1 MTVIC
6 QRERRQARAAVGFWK
21 LMNKPESNIRGRVLD
36 PDVEQ
41 AGSGPSGRRRK
52 LRRTIRDIAVM
63 AIDFAI
69 IFTTLYA
76 ALNLLP
82 VRAFGPWPGFAAFAL
97 TFAVVAVAAFAA
109 SGLYRRSWRFV
120 DFTHSSFL
128 VFVIL
133 GGISLAW
140 LGTFAFSAA
149 RAEAPALLLVAI
161 IQWAF
166 ATLGM
171 LGVRIMRRVERQYSD
186 RRKSAHRSRP
196 RVTARKKAVL
206 VGSWQWARLSI
217 DLTQTDQ
224 GSSVEIQGVI
234 LPRQEDSLTRID
246 DIPVLGSQDDL
257 AAILRRFEFDDNKP
271 DYVIVCDDGTFLSNR
286 DVTRIIHTCRERG
299 VEVFRVRDPWGQL
312 LQNSSDPNAPR
323 LPIKDLLGR
332 SEYKL
337 DNQSV
342 LRQITNRSILVT
354 GAGGTIGSELCRQI
368 AQIRPSRLVLLDSSE
383 FNLYKIEMSLREL
396 YPDLDIVSEIASI
409 CDAPVVNRVFESNR
423 PSIVFHAAALK
434 HVPIVEANPCAG
446 AMTNIIGTRIIS
458 NAVTLYGAKAMIQV
472 STDKA
477 VNPIGVMGATK
488 RVGELYC
495 QALDLCGVDDPD
507 APRFMTVRF
516 GNVLGS
522 SGSIVPLFER
532 QLREGKP
539 LTVTHPDIERFFM
552 TVREAVQLIL
562 LSSSSALEVKTQ
574 RGSIFVLDMGKP
586 VRIVDLARRMI
597 ALYGLEPEEDVPI
610 EFVGLRP
617 GEKLYEELF
626 DICEEQ
632 VESGIEGI
640 FEARSRP
647 IPLPFITMAI
657 NLIAERA
664 NAGEEEGIVRLVHG
678 LARYPAHGNERD
690 LLVHSSAAELTTLFE
705 RAYPTEVVNDR

>member
-1 MTVIC
+1 MRKRVRRLTRDMAVI
-6 QRERRQARAAVGFWK
+6 G
-21 LMNKPESNIRGRVLD
+21 
-36 PDVEQ
+36 
-41 AGSGPSGRRRK
+41 
-52 LRRTIRDIAVM
+52 
-63 AIDFAI
+63 IDFTI
-69 IFTTLYA
+69 VFVTLYV
-76 ALNLLP
+76 ALILHP
-82 VRAFGPWPGFAAFAL
+82 VGIFDPWPGLAVFSLAFAG
-97 TFAVVAVAAFAA
+97 VATTVFVL

-128 VFVIL
+128 GLVIL
-133 GGISLAW
+133 GGLVLAW
-140 LGTFAFSAA
+140 LAAFALSVTRADAA
-149 RAEAPALLLVAI
+149 ALVPVAAV
-161 IQWAF
+161 QWAF

-171 LGVRIMRRVERQYSD
+171 LSVRMIRRVERQFSE
-186 RRKSAHRSRP
+186 RQFSVRQRSAVRQRP
-196 RVTARKKAVL
+196 KVTVRKKAIL

-217 DLTQTDQ
+217 DLAQTDH
-224 GSSVEIQGVI
+224 GSSVEIQGVL
-234 LPRQEDSLTRID
+234 LPRQEDSLVRVD
-246 DIPVLGSQDDL
+246 DVPVLGSQYEL
-257 AAILRRFEFDDNKP
+257 AAVLRQLEFEGNLP

-286 DVTRIIHTCRERG
+286 DVTRIIHTCRENE
-299 VEVFRVRDPWGQL
+299 VEVSRVRDPWGQL
-312 LQNSSDPNAPR
+312 LQHSSGPKAQG
-323 LPIKDLLGR
+323 LPIEELLGR

-337 DNQSV
+337 DNKSV
-342 LRQITNRSILVT
+342 SRQIAGRSILVT

-368 AQIRPSRLVLLDSSE
+368 AQIKPSKLVLLDSSE

-396 YPDLDIVSEIASI
+396 YPDIDIVAEIASI
-409 CDAPVVNRVFESNR
+409 CDAAAVNRVFEANR
-423 PSIVFHAAALK
+423 PLMVFHAAALK

-446 AMTNIIGTRIIS
+446 AMTNIVGTRIVS
-458 NAVTLYGAKAMIQV
+458 NAVCLYGAKAMIQV

-495 QALDLCGVDDPD
+495 QALDMCGVDDQD

-562 LSSSSALEVKTQ
+562 QSSSSALESKTQ
-574 RGSIFVLDMGKP
+574 RGSIFVLDMGNP

-657 NLIAERA
+657 NRIAERA
-664 NAGEEEGIVRLVHG
+664 AAGEDEGIVRLVHG
-678 LARYPAHGNERD
+678 LARYPANGNHQD
-690 LLVHSSAAELTTLFE
+690 LLLYSSAADLTMLFE
-705 RAYPTEVVNDR
+705 RAYLAEANNDR

>member
-1 MTVIC
+1 
-6 QRERRQARAAVGFWK
+6 
-21 LMNKPESNIRGRVLD
+21 MNKPENRIQSREAY
-36 PDVEQ
+36 PDAELNSPAAPRQ
-41 AGSGPSGRRRK
+41 QRR
-52 LRRTIRDIAVM
+52 LRRAARDIAVIS
-63 AIDFAI
+63 IDFTI
-69 IFTTLYA
+69 VFLTLYA

-82 VRAFGPWPGFAAFAL
+82 VYPFGPWGGFGIFAL
-97 TFAVVAVAAFAA
+97 LFASIATGCFALA
-109 SGLYRRSWRFV
+109 GLYKRSWRFM

-128 VFVIL
+128 GLVIL
-133 GGISLAW
+133 GGLSLAW
-140 LGTFAFSAA
+140 IIVFTFPET
-149 RAEAPALLLVAI
+149 RAQASSLLPVGL

-171 LGVRIMRRVERQYSD
+171 LSVRMMRRVERQFTD
-186 RRKSAHRSRP
+186 RRRTAHRARP
-196 RVTARKKAVL
+196 KATVRKRAIL
-206 VGSWQWARLSI
+206 IGSWQWARVSI
-217 DLTQTDQ
+217 DLTQGDQ
-224 GSSVEIQGVI
+224 GSSVEIQGVL
-234 LPRQEDSLTRID
+234 LPRQEDSLKRVD
-246 DIPVLGSQDDL
+246 DIPVLGGQYELS
-257 AAILRRFEFDDNKP
+257 AVLRRLEFEDNLP

-286 DVTRIIHTCRERG
+286 DVARIIHTCRERQ
-299 VEVFRVRDPWGQL
+299 VEVCRVRDPWAQL
-312 LQNSSDPNAPR
+312 LQHSSDPASTG
-323 LPIKDLLGR
+323 LPIEALLGR

-337 DNQSV
+337 DAKSV
-342 LRQITNRSILVT
+342 VRQIAGRSILVT

-368 AQIRPSRLVLLDSSE
+368 AQIKPSRLVLFDSSE
-383 FNLYKIEMSLREL
+383 FNLYNIEMSLREL
-396 YPDLDIVSEIASI
+396 HPDLELVAEIGSI
-409 CDAPVVNRVFESNR
+409 CDAAAVNRVFETNQ
-423 PSIVFHAAALK
+423 PLIVFHAAALK
-434 HVPIVEANPCAG
+434 HVPIVEANPSAG

-458 NAVTLYGAKAMIQV
+458 NAVCLYGAKAMVQV

-495 QALDLCGVDDPD
+495 QALDMCGVDDQG

-562 LSSSSALEVKTQ
+562 LSSSSALESRMQ

-597 ALYGLEPEEDVPI
+597 NLYGLEPDEDVPI

-647 IPLPFITMAI
+647 IALPFITMAI

-664 NAGEEEGIVRLVHG
+664 RSGDDEGIVRLVHG
-678 LARYPAHGNERD
+678 LARYPASGKEED
-690 LLVHSSAAELTTLFE
+690 LLSYSSAADLSQLFE
-705 RAYPTEVVNDR
+705 RAYRAEATNDR

>member
-1 MTVIC
+1 
-6 QRERRQARAAVGFWK
+6 
-21 LMNKPESNIRGRVLD
+21 MNKPERKIESRESHQIPEAAD
-36 PDVEQ
+36 
-41 AGSGPSGRRRK
+41 STSSSTRRK
-52 LRRTIRDIAVM
+52 LRRLTRDVGVM
-63 AIDFAI
+63 GIDFTVV
-69 IFTTLYA
+69 FVTLFA
-76 ALNLLP
+76 ALNLFP
-82 VRAFGPWPGFAAFAL
+82 IEPFGPVLGFVPFTLA
-97 TFAVVAVAAFAA
+97 FAVVAVAVFAL
-109 SGLYRRSWRFV
+109 SGLYKRSWRFV
-120 DFTHSSFL
+120 NFTHSSFL
-128 VFVIL
+128 GMVIL
-133 GGISLAW
+133 GGLALAW
-140 LGTFAFSAA
+140 VLAA
-149 RAEAPALLLVAI
+149 AIPAVREQAGLLIPVAV

-171 LGVRIMRRVERQYSD
+171 LSARMMRRVERQFFE
-186 RRKSAHRSRP
+186 RRRLVVRPKPLSAE
-196 RVTARKKAVL
+196 RKKAVL
-206 VGSWQWARLSI
+206 IGSWQWARISI
-217 DLTQTDQ
+217 DIANTDQ
-224 GSSVEIQGVI
+224 SSSMEIQGVL
-234 LPRQEDSLTRID
+234 LPRQEDALLRVD
-246 DIPVLGSQDDL
+246 DIPVLGSQYDL
-257 AAILRRFEFDDNKP
+257 PAVLRQLEFEDNSP
-271 DYVIVCDDGTFLSNR
+271 DYVVVCDDGTFLSNR
-286 DVTRIIHTCRERG
+286 DVTRIIHTCRERK
-299 VEVFRVRDPWGQL
+299 VEVRRVRDPWAQL
-312 LQNSSDPNAPR
+312 LQQASPANAPR
-323 LPIKDLLGR
+323 LPIEDLLGR
-332 SEYKL
+332 SEYKR
-337 DNQSV
+337 DNKSV
-342 LRQITNRSILVT
+342 LRQIAGRSILVT

-368 AQIRPSRLVLLDSSE
+368 AQIKPSRLVLLDSSE
-383 FNLYKIEMSLREL
+383 YNLYQIDMSLREL
-396 YPDLDIVSEIASI
+396 FPDLEIVSEIASI
-409 CDAPVVNRVFESNR
+409 CDAAAINRVFENNR

-458 NAVTLYGAKAMIQV
+458 NAVCLFGAKAMIQV

-495 QALDLCGVDDPD
+495 QALDMCGVDDPD

-562 LSSSSALEVKTQ
+562 QSSSSALEYETQ
-574 RGSIFVLDMGKP
+574 RGSIFVLDMGNP

-597 ALYGLEPEEDVPI
+597 TLYGLEPEEDVPI

-664 NAGEEEGIVRLVHG
+664 DAGEDEGIIRLVHG
-678 LARYPAHGNERD
+678 LARYPANGNDHD
-690 LLVHSSAAELTTLFE
+690 LLQYSSAAELTTLFE
-705 RAYPTEVVNDR
+705 RAYRAETANDR

>member
-1 MTVIC
+1 M
-6 QRERRQARAAVGFWK
+6 
-21 LMNKPESNIRGRVLD
+21 
-36 PDVEQ
+36 
-41 AGSGPSGRRRK
+41 RRRK
-52 LRRTIRDIAVM
+52 LRRLMRDLVVIS
-63 AIDFAI
+63 IDFTI
-69 IFTTLYA
+69 LFLTLYA

-82 VRAFGPWPGFAAFAL
+82 VQPFGPWGSFGIFSLVFASIATASFAI
-97 TFAVVAVAAFAA
+97 A
-109 SGLYRRSWRFV
+109 GLYKRSWRFM

-128 VFVIL
+128 GLVIL
-133 GGISLAW
+133 GGFFLAW
-140 LGTFAFSAA
+140 IIVFSFRET
-149 RAEAPALLLVAI
+149 RAEALSLLPVGLT
-161 IQWAF
+161 QWAF

-171 LGVRIMRRVERQYSD
+171 LSVRMIRRVERQYTE
-186 RRKSAHRSRP
+186 RRRTAHRARP
-196 RVTARKKAVL
+196 KAKVRKKAIL
-206 VGSWQWARLSI
+206 IGSWQWARVSI
-217 DLTQTDQ
+217 DLAQGDQ
-224 GSSVEIQGVI
+224 GSSVEIQGVL
-234 LPRQEDSLTRID
+234 LPRQEDSLKRVD
-246 DIPVLGSQDDL
+246 DIPVLGGQYEL
-257 AAILRRFEFDDNKP
+257 GAVLRRLEFEDNLP
-271 DYVIVCDDGTFLSNR
+271 DHVIVCDDGTFLSNR
-286 DVTRIIHTCRERG
+286 DVARIIHTCRERQ
-299 VEVFRVRDPWGQL
+299 VEVCRVRDPWAQL
-312 LQNSSDPNAPR
+312 LQHSSDPTNAG
-323 LPIKDLLGR
+323 LPIEELLGR

-337 DNQSV
+337 DAKSV
-342 LRQITNRSILVT
+342 VRQIAGRSILVT

-368 AQIRPSRLVLLDSSE
+368 AQIKPSRLVLFDASE
-383 FNLYKIEMSLREL
+383 FNLYNIEMSLREL
-396 YPDLDIVSEIASI
+396 HPDLEVVAEIGSI
-409 CDAPVVNRVFESNR
+409 CDPAAVNRAFESNQ
-423 PSIVFHAAALK
+423 PLIVFHAAALK
-434 HVPIVEANPCAG
+434 HVPIVEANPSAG
-446 AMTNIIGTRIIS
+446 AMTNIIGTRIVS
-458 NAVTLYGAKAMIQV
+458 NAVCLYGAKAMVQV

-495 QALDLCGVDDPD
+495 QALDMCGVDDQG

-532 QLREGKP
+532 QLREGRP

-562 LSSSSALEVKTQ
+562 LSSSSALESRMQ

-597 ALYGLEPEEDVPI
+597 NLYGLEPEEDVPI

-647 IPLPFITMAI
+647 IALPFITMAI

-664 NAGEEEGIVRLVHG
+664 QSGDDEGIVRLVHG
-678 LARYPAHGNERD
+678 LARYPASGKEED
-690 LLVHSSAAELTTLFE
+690 LLSYSSAADLSQLFE
-705 RAYPTEVVNDR
+705 RAYRAEAINDR

>member
-1 MTVIC
+1 
-6 QRERRQARAAVGFWK
+6 
-21 LMNKPESNIRGRVLD
+21 MNKPDNRIQSRDAYLEA
-36 PDVEQ
+36 EQ
-41 AGSGPSGRRRK
+41 ARWLMPMRRRK
-52 LRRTIRDIAVM
+52 LRRLMRDLVVIS
-63 AIDFAI
+63 IDFTI
-69 IFTTLYA
+69 LFLTLYA

-82 VRAFGPWPGFAAFAL
+82 VQPFGPWESFGIFSLVFASIATASFAI
-97 TFAVVAVAAFAA
+97 A
-109 SGLYRRSWRFV
+109 GLYKRSWRFM

-128 VFVIL
+128 GLVIL
-133 GGISLAW
+133 GGLFLAW
-140 LGTFAFSAA
+140 IIVLSFRET
-149 RAEAPALLLVAI
+149 RAEALALLPVGL

-171 LGVRIMRRVERQYSD
+171 LSVRMMRRVERQYTE
-186 RRKSAHRSRP
+186 RRRTAHRARP
-196 RVTARKKAVL
+196 KAKVRKKAIL
-206 VGSWQWARLSI
+206 IGSWQWARVSI
-217 DLTQTDQ
+217 DLAQGDQ
-224 GSSVEIQGVI
+224 GSSVEIQGVL
-234 LPRQEDSLTRID
+234 LPRQEDSLKRVD
-246 DIPVLGSQDDL
+246 DIPVLGGQYEL
-257 AAILRRFEFDDNKP
+257 GAVLRRLEFEDNLP
-271 DYVIVCDDGTFLSNR
+271 DHVIVCDDGTFLSNR
-286 DVTRIIHTCRERG
+286 DVARIIHTCRERQ
-299 VEVFRVRDPWGQL
+299 VEVCRVRDPWAQL
-312 LQNSSDPNAPR
+312 LQHSSDPTNAG
-323 LPIKDLLGR
+323 LPIEELLGR

-337 DNQSV
+337 DAKSV
-342 LRQITNRSILVT
+342 VRQIAGRSILVT

-368 AQIRPSRLVLLDSSE
+368 AQIKPSRLVLFDASE
-383 FNLYKIEMSLREL
+383 FNLYNIEMSLREL
-396 YPDLDIVSEIASI
+396 HPDLEVVAEIGSI
-409 CDAPVVNRVFESNR
+409 CDPAAVNRVFESNQ
-423 PSIVFHAAALK
+423 PLIVFHAAALK
-434 HVPIVEANPCAG
+434 HVPIVEANPSAG
-446 AMTNIIGTRIIS
+446 AMTNIIGTRIVS
-458 NAVTLYGAKAMIQV
+458 NAVCLYGAKAMVQV

-495 QALDLCGVDDPD
+495 QALDMCGVDDQG

-532 QLREGKP
+532 QLREGRP

-562 LSSSSALEVKTQ
+562 LSSSSALESRMQ

-597 ALYGLEPEEDVPI
+597 NLYGLEPEEDVPI

-647 IPLPFITMAI
+647 IALPFITMAI

-664 NAGEEEGIVRLVHG
+664 QSGDDEGIVRLVHG
-678 LARYPAHGNERD
+678 LARYPASGKEED
-690 LLVHSSAAELTTLFE
+690 LLSYSSAADLSLLFE
-705 RAYPTEVVNDR
+705 RAYRAEAINDR

>member
-1 MTVIC
+1 
-6 QRERRQARAAVGFWK
+6 
-21 LMNKPESNIRGRVLD
+21 MNKPDNRIQSRDAYLEA
-36 PDVEQ
+36 EQ
-41 AGSGPSGRRRK
+41 ARWLRPMRRRK
-52 LRRTIRDIAVM
+52 LRRLMRDFVVIS
-63 AIDFAI
+63 IDFTI
-69 IFTTLYA
+69 LFLTLYA

-82 VRAFGPWPGFAAFAL
+82 VQPFGPWGSFGIFSLVFASIATASFAI
-97 TFAVVAVAAFAA
+97 A
-109 SGLYRRSWRFV
+109 GLYKRSWRFM

-128 VFVIL
+128 GLVIL
-133 GGISLAW
+133 GGLFLAW
-140 LGTFAFSAA
+140 IIVFSFRET
-149 RAEAPALLLVAI
+149 RAEALSLLPVGL

-171 LGVRIMRRVERQYSD
+171 LSVRMMRRVERQYTE
-186 RRKSAHRSRP
+186 RRRTAHRARP
-196 RVTARKKAVL
+196 KAKVRKKAIL
-206 VGSWQWARLSI
+206 IGSWQWARVSI
-217 DLTQTDQ
+217 DLAQGDQ
-224 GSSVEIQGVI
+224 GSSVEIQGVL
-234 LPRQEDSLTRID
+234 LPRQEDSLKRVD
-246 DIPVLGSQDDL
+246 DIPVLGGQYEL
-257 AAILRRFEFDDNKP
+257 GTVLRRLEFEDNLP
-271 DYVIVCDDGTFLSNR
+271 DHVIVCDDGTFLSNR
-286 DVTRIIHTCRERG
+286 DVARIIHTCRERQ
-299 VEVFRVRDPWGQL
+299 VEVCRVRDPWAQL
-312 LQNSSDPNAPR
+312 LQHSSDPTNAG
-323 LPIKDLLGR
+323 LPIEELLGR

-337 DNQSV
+337 DAKSV
-342 LRQITNRSILVT
+342 VRQIAGRSILVT

-368 AQIRPSRLVLLDSSE
+368 AQIKPSRLVLFDASE
-383 FNLYKIEMSLREL
+383 FNLYNVEMSLREL
-396 YPDLDIVSEIASI
+396 HPDLEVVAEIGSI
-409 CDAPVVNRVFESNR
+409 CDPAAVNRVFESNQ
-423 PSIVFHAAALK
+423 PLIVFHAAALK
-434 HVPIVEANPCAG
+434 HVPIVEANPSAG
-446 AMTNIIGTRIIS
+446 AMTNIIGTRIVS
-458 NAVTLYGAKAMIQV
+458 NAVCLYGAKAMVQV

-495 QALDLCGVDDPD
+495 QALDMCGVDDQG

-532 QLREGKP
+532 QLREGRP

-562 LSSSSALEVKTQ
+562 LSSSSALESRMQ

-597 ALYGLEPEEDVPI
+597 NLYGLEPEEDVPI

-647 IPLPFITMAI
+647 IALPFITMAI

-664 NAGEEEGIVRLVHG
+664 QSGDDEGIVRLVHG
-678 LARYPAHGNERD
+678 LARYPASGKEED
-690 LLVHSSAAELTTLFE
+690 LLSYSSAADLSQLFE
-705 RAYPTEVVNDR
+705 RAYRAEAINDR

>member
-1 MTVIC
+1 
-6 QRERRQARAAVGFWK
+6 
-21 LMNKPESNIRGRVLD
+21 MNKPESKFQSMD
-36 PDVEQ
+36 AQADAEQ
-41 AGSGPSGRRRK
+41 ATKTPSTRRRK
-52 LRRTIRDIAVM
+52 LRRLARDLAVM
-63 AIDFAI
+63 AIDFTV
-69 IFTTLYA
+69 IFATLFA
-76 ALNLLP
+76 ALSLLP
-82 VRAFGPWPGFAAFAL
+82 VPSFGPWPGFA
-97 TFAVVAVAAFAA
+97 TFSLAFAA
-109 SGLYRRSWRFV
+109 VATGVFALSGLYKRSWRFV
-120 DFTHSSFL
+120 NFTHSSFL
-128 VFVIL
+128 AFATL
-133 GGISLAW
+133 GGLVVAW
-140 LGTFAFSAA
+140 LAALAFPGTREQFAS
-149 RAEAPALLLVAI
+149 LVPVAT

-171 LGVRIMRRVERQYSD
+171 LSVRMLRRVERQYSD
-186 RRKSAHRSRP
+186 RRQSVMRARP
-196 RVTARKKAVL
+196 PATARKKAIL
-206 VGSWQWARLSI
+206 VGSWQWARVSI
-217 DLTQTDQ
+217 DLARTDH
-224 GSSVEIQGVI
+224 GSSVDIQGVL
-234 LPRQEDSLTRID
+234 LPRQEDSLLRVD
-246 DIPVLGSQDDL
+246 AVPVLGSQHEL
-257 AAILRRFEFDDNKP
+257 AAVLRQLEFDDNLP

-286 DVTRIIHTCRERG
+286 DVTRIIHTCRERK
-299 VEVFRVRDPWGQL
+299 VEVCRVRDPWAQL
-312 LQNSSDPNAPR
+312 LQHSSDPNAPR
-323 LPIKDLLGR
+323 LPIEELLGR

-342 LRQITNRSILVT
+342 LRQIAGRSILVT

-368 AQIRPSRLVLLDSSE
+368 AQIKPSRLVLLDSSE
-383 FNLYKIEMSLREL
+383 FNLYQIDMSLREL
-396 YPDLDIVSEIASI
+396 YPDLNIVTEIASI
-409 CDAPVVNRVFESNR
+409 CDSAAVNRVFEANR

-446 AMTNIIGTRIIS
+446 AMTNIIGTRTIS
-458 NAVTLYGAKAMIQV
+458 NAVCAYGARAMVQV

-477 VNPIGVMGATK
+477 VNPIGAMGATK

-495 QALDLCGVDDPD
+495 QALDMCGVDDAA

-562 LSSSSALEVKTQ
+562 QSSSSALETETQ

-586 VRIVDLARRMI
+586 VRIIDLARRMI
-597 ALYGLEPEEDVPI
+597 TLYGLEPEVDVPI

-640 FEARSRP
+640 FEAHSRP
-647 IPLPFITMAI
+647 IPLPFINMAI
-657 NLIAERA
+657 NRIAELA
-664 NAGEEEGIVRLVHG
+664 NAGEDEGIIRLVHG
-678 LARYPAHGNERD
+678 LARYPANGNDQD
-690 LLVHSSAAELTTLFE
+690 LLHYSSAAELTLLFE
-705 RAYPTEVVNDR
+705 RAYLAEAGNDR

>member
-1 MTVIC
+1 
-6 QRERRQARAAVGFWK
+6 
-21 LMNKPESNIRGRVLD
+21 MNKPESKIQSGDTQLD
-36 PDVEQ
+36 AEQ
-41 AGSGPSGRRRK
+41 AGKTTPGIRRK
-52 LRRTIRDIAVM
+52 LRRLTRDVAVM
-63 AIDFAI
+63 AIDFSVV
-69 IFTTLYA
+69 FVTLFA
-76 ALNLLP
+76 TLHLFP
-82 VRAFGPWPGFAAFAL
+82 VQPFGPWAGFATFSLSFAI
-97 TFAVVAVAAFAA
+97 VATTVFTL
-109 SGLYRRSWRFV
+109 SGLYKRSWRFV
-120 DFTHSSFL
+120 NFTHSSFL
-128 VFVIL
+128 GMVIL
-133 GGISLAW
+133 GGLVLAW
-140 LGTFAFSAA
+140 LITFAFPEPRAQAA
-149 RAEAPALLLVAI
+149 SLVPVAA

-171 LGVRIMRRVERQYSD
+171 LSVRMMRRVERQFFE
-186 RRKSAHRSRP
+186 RRRLVVRAKP
-196 RVTARKKAVL
+196 RTTVRKKALL
-206 VGSWQWARLSI
+206 VGSWQWARVSI
-217 DLTQTDQ
+217 DIAQTDR
-224 GSSVEIQGVI
+224 SSSMEMMGVL
-234 LPRQEDSLTRID
+234 LPRHEDSLVRVD
-246 DIPVLGSQDDL
+246 EIPVLGSQYDL
-257 AAILRRFEFDDNKP
+257 AEVLRQLEFEDNLP

-286 DVTRIIHTCRERG
+286 DVTRIIHTCRERK
-299 VEVFRVRDPWGQL
+299 VEVCRVRDPWAQL
-312 LQNSSDPNAPR
+312 LQQSSYPNAPR
-323 LPIKDLLGR
+323 LPIEELLGR
-332 SEYKL
+332 SEYKS

-342 LRQITNRSILVT
+342 LRQIAGRSILVT

-368 AQIRPSRLVLLDSSE
+368 ARIKPSRLVLLDASE
-383 FNLYKIEMSLREL
+383 YNLYQIDMSLREL
-396 YPDLDIVSEIASI
+396 YPDLNIVTEIASI
-409 CDAPVVNRVFESNR
+409 CDASAVNRIFEANR

-446 AMTNIIGTRIIS
+446 AMTNIIGTRIVS
-458 NAVTLYGAKAMIQV
+458 NAVCLYGARAMVQV

-495 QALDLCGVDDPD
+495 QALDMCGVDDVD

-532 QLREGKP
+532 QLRDGKP

-562 LSSSSALEVKTQ
+562 QSSSSALETDTQ

-597 ALYGLEPEEDVPI
+597 SLYGLEPEEDVPI

-632 VESGIEGI
+632 VESGIDGI
-640 FEARSRP
+640 FEAHSRP

-657 NLIAERA
+657 NLIAQRA
-664 NAGEEEGIVRLVHG
+664 EAGEDEGIVRLVHG
-678 LARYPAHGNERD
+678 LARYPANGNDQD
-690 LLVHSSAAELTTLFE
+690 LLLYSSAAELTTLFE
-705 RAYPTEVVNDR
+705 KAYRVEAANER

>member
-1 MTVIC
+1 
-6 QRERRQARAAVGFWK
+6 
-21 LMNKPESNIRGRVLD
+21 MNKPENRIQGRD
-36 PDVEQ
+36 AYPDGEL
-41 AGSGPSGRRRK
+41 ARSGAYGRRRK
-52 LRRTIRDIAVM
+52 LRRRARDVVVIS
-63 AIDFAI
+63 IDFTI
-69 IFTTLYA
+69 IFLTLYT

-82 VRAFGPWPGFAAFAL
+82 VQPFGPWAGFAIFSLAFASVA
-97 TFAVVAVAAFAA
+97 TVSFALA
-109 SGLYRRSWRFV
+109 GLYKRSWRFM

-128 VFVIL
+128 GLVIL
-133 GGISLAW
+133 GGLFVTWMI
-140 LGTFAFSAA
+140 AFSF
-149 RAEAPALLLVAI
+149 RETRTEALALVPVAL

-171 LGVRIMRRVERQYSD
+171 LGVRMMRRVERKYTE
-186 RRKSAHRSRP
+186 RRRTVYRARP
-196 RVTARKKAVL
+196 KVAVRKKAIL
-206 VGSWQWARLSI
+206 VGSWQWARISI
-217 DLTQTDQ
+217 DLAHSDHS
-224 GSSVEIQGVI
+224 SSVDIQGVL
-234 LPRQEDSLTRID
+234 LPRREDSLARVD
-246 DIPVLGSQDDL
+246 DIPVLGSQYEL
-257 AAILRRFEFDDNKP
+257 SAVLRQLEFDDNLP

-286 DVTRIIHTCRERG
+286 DVTRIIHTCRERK
-299 VEVFRVRDPWGQL
+299 VEVCRVRDPWAQL
-312 LQNSSDPNAPR
+312 LQHSSDPTGPR
-323 LPIKDLLGR
+323 LPIEELLGR

-337 DNQSV
+337 DARSIV
-342 LRQITNRSILVT
+342 RQIAGRSILVT

-368 AQIRPSRLVLLDSSE
+368 AQIKPSKLVLLDSSE
-383 FNLYKIEMSLREL
+383 YNLYNIEMSLREL
-396 YPDLDIVSEIASI
+396 HPDLRVIAEIGSI
-409 CDAPVVNRVFESNR
+409 CDAATVNRVFEANQ
-423 PSIVFHAAALK
+423 PLMVFHAAALK
-434 HVPIVEANPCAG
+434 HVPIVEANPSAG

-458 NAVTLYGAKAMIQV
+458 NAVCLYGAKAMIQV

-495 QALDLCGVDDPD
+495 QALDMCGVDDQE

-562 LSSSSALEVKTQ
+562 LSSSSALESKTQ

-597 ALYGLEPEEDVPI
+597 TLYGLEPEEDVPI

-626 DICEEQ
+626 DICEDQ

-647 IPLPFITMAI
+647 IALPFITMAI

-664 NAGEEEGIVRLVHG
+664 QSGDDEGIVRLVHG
-678 LARYPAHGNERD
+678 LARYPASGKEED
-690 LLVHSSAAELTTLFE
+690 LLSYSSAADLTQLFE
-705 RAYPTEVVNDR
+705 GAYRAEANNDR